1 MKKYKLNIRQ
11 QRFIDNLFEGKSQK
25 DAYIAA
31 GYKGKGKSAEA
42 SSSEILRNLKVVAEI
57 GRRLNDINTKN
68 KVRLGRISEVAL
80 SEALKIIKDPLV
92 DPKIKV
98 DAIKD
103 ILDRVGLKTT
113 ENINLK
119 LSGELKVTDAREK
132 ILSRLNGLTSRKG
145 KKRDNK
151 QPK

>member
-1 MKKYKLNIRQ
+1 MAKSKLNIRQ
-11 QRFIDNLFEGKSQK
+11 KRFIDNLFEGKSQK

-31 GYKGKGKSAEA
+31 GYKARGHSAE
-42 SSSEILRNLKVVAEI
+42 SEATQLMRNNEI
-57 GRRLNDINTKN
+57 INEISRRLNDINAKN